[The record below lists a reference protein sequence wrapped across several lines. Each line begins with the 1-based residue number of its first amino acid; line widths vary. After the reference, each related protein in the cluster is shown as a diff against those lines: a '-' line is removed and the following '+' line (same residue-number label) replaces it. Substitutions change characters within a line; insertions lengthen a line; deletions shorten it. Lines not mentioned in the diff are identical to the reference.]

1 MLPYCLFAKL
11 SCANMAQKQANVL
24 RRNLRGGQNMYRILI
39 KYQYTKKGLLK
50 GFLEFA
56 ISHTIHTVCTHLRA
70 FYGLYGLDF
79 RHSLRNV
86 CLSIFRALILGF
98 MWDPFAAVSVCVG
111 GLLVTPPFLVVFSSS
126 TVFAKE
132 LFKFITVIR
141 MDIDFIFII
150 QDCDPCKFII
160 MVISISPIYWD
171 SWSAVSAK
179 SLQNSKAISIATN
192 CPVSET
198 PLLTWAKPM
207 YSTKKE
213 P

>member
-79 RHSLRNV
+79 PHSL
-86 CLSIFRALILGF
+86 
-98 MWDPFAAVSVCVG
+98 
-111 GLLVTPPFLVVFSSS
+111 
-126 TVFAKE
+126 
-132 LFKFITVIR
+132 
-141 MDIDFIFII
+141 
-150 QDCDPCKFII
+150 
-160 MVISISPIYWD
+160 
-171 SWSAVSAK
+171 
-179 SLQNSKAISIATN
+179 
-192 CPVSET
+192 
-198 PLLTWAKPM
+198 
-207 YSTKKE
+207 
-213 P
+213 